1 MSSSWPTLSLSPS
14 FPSKAKKLLPWA
26 HILPEVEER
35 SSDPAQGFRRPPLL
49 VGLRGAPRRGDG
61 QSIESGTQQCLPRQ
75 PVHLHWEAD
84 PRENRKL
91 HQEVLPPGLQETGGP
106 GSQVKAENLASLSG
120 YGRVPW
126 GSLPTEPGQSHT
138 VGKTS
143 TG

>member
-1 MSSSWPTLSLSPS
+1 MSPSWPTLSLSPS

-35 SSDPAQGFRRPPLL
+35 SSDPTQGFGHPPLL

-84 PRENRKL
+84 PRGNKKP
-91 HQEVLPPGLQETGGP
+91 HQEMPPLGLQETGGP
-106 GSQVKAENLASLSG
+106 GSQVEAENLASLSG
-120 YGRVPW
+120 YRCVPW
-126 GSLPTEPGQSHT
+126 GSLPTEPGKSQT